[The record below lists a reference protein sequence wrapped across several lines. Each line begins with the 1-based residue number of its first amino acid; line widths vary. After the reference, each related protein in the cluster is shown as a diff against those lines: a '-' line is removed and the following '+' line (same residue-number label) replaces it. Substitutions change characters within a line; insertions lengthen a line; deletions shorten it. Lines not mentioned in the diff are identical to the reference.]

1 MRLNSFSDSSI
12 LCPVPDAAPINFHLP
27 AQIEI
32 RLLSQLLWS
41 WAERPDAGYVF
52 GGNTSFKLTTG
63 EPCQP
68 IAAWVSRDR
77 WQQRQVDPN
86 QEQPLICPDFVV
98 ELRRRSDQFQA
109 MDCKMTAYLREPGV
123 QLGWLIDCEQRS
135 LCIYRPEQPVLCLSE
150 PELVST
156 APVIPEALLPGFVV
170 DWRSL
175 FAN

>member
-1 MRLNSFSDSSI
+1 MRLHSLSDSSLIWPI
-12 LCPVPDAAPINFHLP
+12 LTLAPANPQLS

-41 WAERPDAGYVF
+41 WSERPDAGYVF
-52 GGNTSFKLTTG
+52 GGNTTFQLTTG
-63 EPCQP
+63 QNCQP
-68 IAAWVSRDR
+68 IAAWVSHDR
-77 WQQRQVDPN
+77 WQRRQVDPDN
-86 QEQPLICPDFVV
+86 DQPLICPDFVV
-98 ELRRRSDQFQA
+98 ELRRRSDRFQA
-109 MDCKMTAYLREPGV
+109 MNLKMESYLREPGI

-156 APVIPEALLPGFVV
+156 APVISEAVLPGFVV

-175 FAN
+175 FAD